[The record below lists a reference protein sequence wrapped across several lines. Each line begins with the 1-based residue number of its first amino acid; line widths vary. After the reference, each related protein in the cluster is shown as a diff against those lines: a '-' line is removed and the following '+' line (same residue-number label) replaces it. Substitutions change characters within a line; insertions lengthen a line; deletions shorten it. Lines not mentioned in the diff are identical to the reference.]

1 MARSGLAAARLVK
14 RLGGRPFVSDFQDED
29 KLSSQ
34 IAELRQY
41 EIEYEAGGHS
51 DRLLE
56 NVDYLVVSPGVPG
69 DIPIIVTAESRG
81 VPVFSEL
88 ELAYW
93 LCDAHL
99 AAITGSNGKTT
110 TTSLLGEIYK
120 SAGFESATAGNIGY
134 PLSEVSDSLSA
145 KAWVSLEVSSFQLER
160 IFEFRPEI
168 GMILNLTPDH
178 LDRYGRFEDYAE
190 TKLRIAENMSA
201 RDNLI
206 INADDDYLCK
216 LADDFP
222 VRKVYFSRA
231 RKTLPGVYLEGDE
244 IKYEIDEM
252 TGSLGT
258 VERISIPGPHNL
270 ENAMAAGAAALL
282 AGVPAE
288 TISDVFEQFPGVEH
302 RLEYVATID
311 GVRFVNDSK
320 ATNVDS
326 VWYALQSV
334 AEKIVL
340 ILGGKYKGGDLE
352 RLNELITQKVRHIVL
367 IGEATSRMREA
378 YEPIVN
384 LSRANSL
391 EEAVRI
397 SYEVAR
403 ENDTVLLSP
412 ACASFDMFRDYEHRG
427 QVFKQAV
434 RGLKKDEKE

>member
-88 ELAYW
+88 ELAFW

-120 SAGFESATAGNIGY
+120 SAGFESAMAGNIGY

-206 INADDDYLCK
+206 VNADDDYLCK

-244 IKYEIDEM
+244 IKYKIDDM

-282 AGVPAE
+282 AGVSAE

-334 AEKIVL
+334 AEKIE
-340 ILGGKYKGGDLE
+340 IGRASCRE
-352 RLNELITQKVRHIVL
+352 RV
-367 IGEATSRMREA
+367 
-378 YEPIVN
+378 
-384 LSRANSL
+384 
-391 EEAVRI
+391 
-397 SYEVAR
+397 
-403 ENDTVLLSP
+403 
-412 ACASFDMFRDYEHRG
+412 
-427 QVFKQAV
+427 
-434 RGLKKDEKE
+434 